1 MTEEPTDADG
11 APTAT
16 ARRDATHNAKS
27 TRHLAHSR
35 AGKMALDWR
44 LLAWRCVI
52 ARWWLLQ
59 AVLSRRDAA
68 VSAARAAAGCIEVA
82 EPQRKY
88 QPGARGGHETRLKCR
103 HFSARQTSDR
113 TTDVTG
119 PCNQEE
125 RPCRLLPPQAPEL
138 PVTRTAER
146 SRRARDYFV
155 DARSQWGPSVL
166 YFSLTLAPVHMRETR
181 HGRGDSRIRQRRL
194 SSACTQCL
202 RPLLVLLSA
211 AATHSSNVHSTWENR
226 YVAAMISC
234 RTERGLQL

>member
-44 LLAWRCVI
+44 LLAWRCVILI

-138 PVTRTAER
+138 P
-146 SRRARDYFV
+146 
-155 DARSQWGPSVL
+155 
-166 YFSLTLAPVHMRETR
+166 
-181 HGRGDSRIRQRRL
+181 
-194 SSACTQCL
+194 
-202 RPLLVLLSA
+202 
-211 AATHSSNVHSTWENR
+211 
-226 YVAAMISC
+226 
-234 RTERGLQL
+234 